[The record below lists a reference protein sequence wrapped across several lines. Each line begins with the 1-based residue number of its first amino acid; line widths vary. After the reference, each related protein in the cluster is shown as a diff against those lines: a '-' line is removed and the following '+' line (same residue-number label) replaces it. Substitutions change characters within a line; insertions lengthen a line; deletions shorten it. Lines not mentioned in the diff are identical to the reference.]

1 MRHSYAYSWYYA
13 KGNRYIFQLCIFPV
27 YLGSQLRNPRQ
38 QFGNC
43 KYIATAAPPCLGQS
57 SNKLNK
63 TIALSSAT
71 IILMGVVRVRASM
84 AMDAI
89 CSRME
94 DRALCDNC
102 TDKEKVS
109 GCGYSVQ
116 WRLIEL
122 INPGFTSAGFV
133 VLRKDL
139 LKV

>member
-1 MRHSYAYSWYYA
+1 
-13 KGNRYIFQLCIFPV
+13 
-27 YLGSQLRNPRQ
+27 
-38 QFGNC
+38 
-43 KYIATAAPPCLGQS
+43 
-57 SNKLNK
+57 
-63 TIALSSAT
+63 
-71 IILMGVVRVRASM
+71 MGVVRVRASM
-84 AMDAI
+84 ATDAI

-94 DRALCDNC
+94 DWVLCDNC
-102 TDKEKVS
+102 TEKEKVS